1 MRDLRGVEGTDEESI
16 KAYWREHYIGA
27 FTSIIQDLQDR
38 LDSPLIKVFVE
49 IEEVLINAICA
60 PDIPLV
66 IEEMEKCYGDRSGV
80 ADSPLHGMTAI
91 ELKEQLSYLRT
102 QWNHKKKNEMPQ
114 NFQDVLHMVT
124 TSFKNHT
131 PLDHWKVN
139 APFVL
144 IVVRLIIVAAGTS
157 AFAERTL
164 SLSCRIKTWL
174 RAHMDDSTFAN
185 LGLLAWYK
193 DEVDEF
199 IDPTKIGNE
208 YISVKPGRKITF
220 GTSFSDSDFYV
231 KNK

>member
-1 MRDLRGVEGTDEESI
+1 
-16 KAYWREHYIGA
+16 
-27 FTSIIQDLQDR
+27 
-38 LDSPLIKVFVE
+38 
-49 IEEVLINAICA
+49 
-60 PDIPLV
+60 
-66 IEEMEKCYGDRSGV
+66 
-80 ADSPLHGMTAI
+80 
-91 ELKEQLSYLRT
+91 
-102 QWNHKKKNEMPQ
+102 
-114 NFQDVLHMVT
+114 MVT

-144 IVVRLIIVAAGTS
+144 ILLRLISVAAGTS
-157 AFAERTL
+157 AFAERTF
-164 SLSCRIKTWL
+164 SLSRRIKTWL

>member
-1 MRDLRGVEGTDEESI
+1 M
-16 KAYWREHYIGA
+16 
-27 FTSIIQDLQDR
+27 
-38 LDSPLIKVFVE
+38 
-49 IEEVLINAICA
+49 NAMCA

-66 IEEMEKCYGDRSGV
+66 IEEMEMCYGDRSGV

-91 ELKEQLSYLRT
+91 ELKIQLSYLRT
-102 QWNHKKKNEMPQ
+102 QWNNTKKNKMPQ

-124 TSFKNHT
+124 TSFKNHI

-144 IVVRLIIVAAGTS
+144 ILLRLIIVAAGTS
-157 AFAERTL
+157 AFAERTF
-164 SLSCRIKTWL
+164 SLSRRIKTWL
-174 RAHMDDSTFAN
+174 GAHMDDSTFAN
-185 LGLLAWYK
+185 LGLLVWNK

-220 GTSFSDSDFYV
+220 GTSSDGSSG
-231 KNK
+231 